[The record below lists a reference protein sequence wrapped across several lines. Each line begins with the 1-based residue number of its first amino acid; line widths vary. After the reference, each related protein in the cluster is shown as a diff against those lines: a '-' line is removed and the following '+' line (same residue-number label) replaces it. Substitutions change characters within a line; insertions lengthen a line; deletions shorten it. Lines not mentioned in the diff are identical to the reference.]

1 MKTALLLVLLTAFQS
16 LIAQSPVK
24 LYHEKENG
32 TVSIYADNGMHC
44 PVSLKLKI
52 DKTNMD
58 CETPCSEVIAVPAKA
73 VKYKIAT
80 LLPQPN
86 KAYRFSYNFQWY
98 WGDITNSDY
107 DKDHAYYLPFEKG
120 KEYPMSQ
127 GYNGKLSHHNTNAL
141 DFSMPEGSN
150 VTAARD
156 GIVIQVIQNNWQS
169 CAEERC
175 KEYNNKI
182 SIYHSDGTFAQYAH
196 IKQNGALVKEG
207 EVVKAGQLIAK
218 SGNTGWSSG
227 PHLHFIV
234 YKNTMSGTE
243 SLETKFKVGNA
254 TQVLKVGERYTRT
267 YD

>member
-1 MKTALLLVLLTAFQS
+1 MIVICRKQKSLFITNSETAHYFYRMKTIVLFVLIITFQFVG
-16 LIAQSPVK
+16 AQSPIK
-24 LYHEKENG
+24 LYFEKENG
-32 TVSIYADNGMHC
+32 NTVIYADNSMHC

-52 DKTNMD
+52 EKTNMD
-58 CETPCSEVIAVPAKA
+58 CEVPCNDVVVVPPKGK
-73 VKYKIAT
+73 KYKLAT
-80 LLPQPN
+80 LVPQPN
-86 KAYRFSYNFQWY
+86 KAYKFSYNYEWY
-98 WGDITNSDY
+98 WGDITTSNY
-107 DKDHAYYLPFEKG
+107 DKEHTYYLPFEKG
-120 KEYPMSQ
+120 KDYPMSQ

-207 EVVKAGQLIAK
+207 VNSKE
-218 SGNTGWSSG
+218 W
-227 PHLHFIV
+227 
-234 YKNTMSGTE
+234 
-243 SLETKFKVGNA
+243 
-254 TQVLKVGERYTRT
+254 
-267 YD
+267 